1 MKKLTSLLIVALFAT
16 IGCEKL
22 MKEDIL
28 LDDPELQAFSDGL
41 GTDIDLSKSSI
52 NAVSYT
58 HLRAHE
64 T

>member
-28 LDDPELQAFSDGL
+28 LDDPEL
-41 GTDIDLSKSSI
+41 
-52 NAVSYT
+52 
-58 HLRAHE
+58 RALFLMVWVLISV
-64 T
+64 